1 MQRFKIDVVEDEEE
15 CSKMLTGYL
24 RRYCAEE
31 GMEADIRI
39 FSSADSFL
47 KDYAGGADIIFM
59 DICMEGTD
67 GMTAAHKLRTID
79 NEVMLI
85 FVTTMAK
92 FAVEGYEVNAFNYI
106 VKPVD
111 YYEFR
116 LKIDKA
122 FKRMT
127 DGRDKLKIM
136 LNGEQHWL
144 SHKDLVYVDL
154 EKKETKL
161 NSYDLEVHIPKINID
176 NPIIEEYNAGL
187 LCSCHL
193 EYLSYHSCTLSN
205 ILLDKLAANHPNK
218 DRLCSICDSPCEECL
233 SRSWRSI
240 E

>member
-92 FAVEGYEVNAFNYI
+92 FAV
-106 VKPVD
+106 
-111 YYEFR
+111 
-116 LKIDKA
+116 
-122 FKRMT
+122 
-127 DGRDKLKIM
+127 
-136 LNGEQHWL
+136 
-144 SHKDLVYVDL
+144 
-154 EKKETKL
+154 
-161 NSYDLEVHIPKINID
+161 
-176 NPIIEEYNAGL
+176 
-187 LCSCHL
+187 
-193 EYLSYHSCTLSN
+193 
-205 ILLDKLAANHPNK
+205 
-218 DRLCSICDSPCEECL
+218 
-233 SRSWRSI
+233 
-240 E
+240 